1 MTDWTATN
9 NSNDLLVEARIA
21 GLVGKMIAGNPTV
34 LPVTQMIRMLT
45 IDGACVLGID
55 HLVGSIEVGKRADL
69 TIIDLN
75 RVEMAPSHNLA
86 SNVLYSASVRS
97 VRDVLVDGQILV
109 RGGTLMAEPEAV
121 IARAARVP

>member
-1 MTDWTATN
+1 VPVGLGNDWTATN

-21 GLVGKMIAGNPTV
+21 ALVGKMIAGNPTV

-45 IDGACVLGID
+45 IEGAYVLGID

-69 TIIDLN
+69 TILDLN

-86 SNVLYSASVRS
+86 STCFILQAYGRSATFSWMVKS
-97 VRDVLVDGQILV
+97 SSG
-109 RGGTLMAEPEAV
+109 AEH
-121 IARAARVP
+121 